1 MPGDAVLEQQKLTVQ
16 AATREDYVAGA
27 GLLFWLAQSGQI
39 IPPWWS
45 KERDRQLRN
54 FSKNSDHFS
63 GATWMI
69 ATKLAAVPHRVE
81 PRDNSVKA
89 HVRQADYF
97 NMLLAEGIQFGGG
110 WAEFWHLWFADLW
123 TQDNGAFGEVIGE
136 GDPLGPIRGPVV
148 GLAHLDSFRCTRTS
162 NVEFPVVYQDTDG
175 KRYRFHHTRVI
186 FSSQQPSPASEM
198 NSVGL
203 CWLSR
208 AVNSVQ
214 NLIDIAV
221 YKQEKLGSRPLRG
234 ILKGKGIKA
243 STLMQAIHIAEESMD
258 NQGQSRF
265 AKMALVASTDPNFDL
280 DILDLASMPDGF
292 DEDSATRLGMLVI
305 ALAGGFPP
313 RWIWPATVVGATRA
327 DAMYQHIAG
336 AGGGAAWHLNM
347 MRTLLAGPERGD
359 RHMTGKVLPPHLK
372 IVFDYQDDEQDE
384 RQANIRKVR
393 ADTREKNLN
402 TGVVNVRTARERAL
416 ADGDLTR
423 AQFDELELED
433 GRLDNGDDVLTL
445 FATTD
450 EFFVEM
456 LDLGVDEPLLP
467 DLNDAIE
474 MLLEIDVAALDCQD
488 VLVSASRARERIQ
501 AKQAL
506 SALAKLKQMYE
517 EVAAQQMQA
526 EAMEQLQ
533 AEAAAQEPP
542 PGEGEEGGEGE
553 EEGQEGEETKPGE
566 REQGKPAAP
575 VEEEKE

>member
-1 MPGDAVLEQQKLTVQ
+1 
-16 AATREDYVAGA
+16 
-27 GLLFWLAQSGQI
+27 
-39 IPPWWS
+39 
-45 KERDRQLRN
+45 
-54 FSKNSDHFS
+54 
-63 GATWMI
+63 
-69 ATKLAAVPHRVE
+69 
-81 PRDNSVKA
+81 
-89 HVRQADYF
+89 
-97 NMLLAEGIQFGGG
+97 
-110 WAEFWHLWFADLW
+110 
-123 TQDNGAFGEVIGE
+123 
-136 GDPLGPIRGPVV
+136 
-148 GLAHLDSFRCTRTS
+148 
-162 NVEFPVVYQDTDG
+162 
-175 KRYRFHHTRVI
+175 
-186 FSSQQPSPASEM
+186 
-198 NSVGL
+198 
-203 CWLSR
+203 
-208 AVNSVQ
+208 
-214 NLIDIAV
+214 
-221 YKQEKLGSRPLRG
+221 
-234 ILKGKGIKA
+234 
-243 STLMQAIHIAEESMD
+243 
-258 NQGQSRF
+258 
-265 AKMALVASTDPNFDL
+265 
-280 DILDLASMPDGF
+280 
-292 DEDSATRLGMLVI
+292 
-305 ALAGGFPP
+305 
-313 RWIWPATVVGATRA
+313 
-327 DAMYQHIAG
+327 MYQHIAG

-467 DLNDAIE
+467 DLNDAVE

-501 AKQAL
+501 ANQAL
-506 SALAKLKQMYE
+506 SALAKLKVMYE

-526 EAMEQLQ
+526 EALEQLQ

-553 EEGQEGEETKPGE
+553 EEAEEGEEKQPGE